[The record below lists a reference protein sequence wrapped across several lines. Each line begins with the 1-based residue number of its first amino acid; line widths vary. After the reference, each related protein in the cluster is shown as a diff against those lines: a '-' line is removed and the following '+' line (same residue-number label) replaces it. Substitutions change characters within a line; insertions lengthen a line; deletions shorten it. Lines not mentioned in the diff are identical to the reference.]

1 MCNKQF
7 LYVGTYTRPEAHLK
21 SANGRGVYLY
31 SLDLTSGLLTFCSL
45 VADIVNPS
53 YLSLDEK
60 NRSLFA
66 VSEVEQDQPNGV
78 SSFKIA
84 EDGTLTRLSTQPSM
98 GSGACY
104 LTITENADTL
114 LLANY
119 GSGNIASYPI
129 TENSLILAASY
140 VNQHL
145 GEGPNKERQ
154 EAAHAHSIVIN
165 NDSSL
170 ALAADLGTDQLYAYK
185 VLENSTLEYTS
196 SITMPA
202 GSGPRHIAFHCDNQ
216 HAFVV
221 NELSN
226 QISVLTFN
234 KNMQLLTVIEHHSTL
249 PDTALIRGESWA
261 GDIHITPNGRFV
273 YVSNRGD
280 DSIAIFEFLPS
291 LAKLNQPMLKLVG
304 FEATLGEFPRGFVID
319 SSGQYLLVANQ
330 NSDNIVSFAINQHT
344 GALSKIA
351 EIAAP
356 TPVCLQ
362 LLSEH

>member
-1 MCNKQF
+1 MSNKKF

-21 SANGRGVYLY
+21 SANGRGIYLY

-60 NRSLFA
+60 NRSLFT
-66 VSEVEQDQPNGV
+66 VSEVEQNQPNGV
-78 SSFKIA
+78 SSYKIA
-84 EDGTLTRLSTQPSM
+84 EDGALTRLSTQPSM

-119 GSGNIASYPI
+119 GSGNITSYPV
-129 TENSLILAASY
+129 TASSQVQAASY
-140 VNQHL
+140 VNQHI

-154 EAAHAHSIVIN
+154 EAAHAHSIVLN
-165 NDSSL
+165 NDCSQ

-185 VLENSTLEYTS
+185 VLKNSTLEYTS

-202 GSGPRHIAFHCDNQ
+202 GSGPRHIVFHCDNQ
-216 HAFVV
+216 HVFVV

-226 QISVLTFN
+226 QISVLTIN
-234 KNMQLLTVIEHHSTL
+234 KETQQLTVIEHHSTL
-249 PDTALIRGESWA
+249 PDTGCLNGESWA

-280 DSIAIFEFLPS
+280 DSIAIFEFQPS
-291 LAKLNQPMLKLVG
+291 PAKLNKTTLKLVG
-304 FEATLGEFPRGFVID
+304 FKSTSGEFPRGFVID

-330 NSDNIVSFAINQHT
+330 NSDNIVSFAIDQDT
-344 GALSKIA
+344 GELSKIA

-356 TPVCLQ
+356 TPVCLK
-362 LLSEH
+362 LLSE

>member
-1 MCNKQF
+1 MRNKNF

-60 NRSLFA
+60 NRCLFT

-78 SSFKIA
+78 SSYKIA
-84 EDGTLTRLSTQPSM
+84 EDGTLTRLSTQPSI
-98 GSGACY
+98 GSSACY

-129 TENSLILAASY
+129 TTSSRIQAVSY
-140 VNQHL
+140 VNQHI

-170 ALAADLGTDQLYAYK
+170 ALAADLGTDRLYAYK
-185 VLENSTLEYTS
+185 VLENSILEYTS
-196 SITMPA
+196 SIAMPA
-202 GSGPRHIAFHCDNQ
+202 GSGPRHIAFHCDN
-216 HAFVV
+216 HHVFVV

-226 QISVLTFN
+226 QISVLTIN
-234 KNMQLLTVIEHHSTL
+234 KDTQRLTVIEHHSTL
-249 PDTALIRGESWA
+249 PSTAGLGDESWA

-273 YVSNRGD
+273 YASNRGA
-280 DSIAIFEFLPS
+280 DSIAIFEFQPS
-291 LAKLNQPMLKLVG
+291 QAKLNKATLKLVG
-304 FEATLGEFPRGFVID
+304 FESTAGEFPRGFVID
-319 SSGQYLLVANQ
+319 SSGQYLIVANQ
-330 NSDNIVSFAINQHT
+330 NSDNIVSFAIDQDT
-344 GALSKIA
+344 GELSKIA
-351 EIAAP
+351 EITAP
-356 TPVCLQ
+356 TPVCLK
-362 LLSEH
+362 LLRE